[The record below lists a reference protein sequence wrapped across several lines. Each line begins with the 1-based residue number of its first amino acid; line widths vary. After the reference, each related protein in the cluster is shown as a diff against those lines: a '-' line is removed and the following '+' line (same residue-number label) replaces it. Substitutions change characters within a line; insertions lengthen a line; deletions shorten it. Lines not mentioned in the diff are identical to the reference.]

1 LNGALIEINYL
12 YPICDIMSMGGNNNH
27 LLTVSWDEGSGA
39 VKLID
44 QTKLPENLEY
54 VICKNHNQVADA
66 IKNLSIRGAPA
77 IGVAAAMGL
86 ALCAVNDNSANKKD
100 LQSSL
105 ETAYKI
111 LLQTRPTAVNLK
123 WGLDKV
129 MEESS
134 KHETVQ
140 DIKENLVKLVKE
152 MSDDDIQ
159 TNKNMGRFGSRL
171 IDNGDVIMTHCNAGA
186 LATVSYGTALGVVR
200 SAKESGKKISV
211 FATETRPVM
220 QGSRLTAFELV
231 HDGIDVSLIPDTA
244 VGHLMANN
252 MIDKVIVGA
261 DRILKTGHVFN
272 KIGTYQV
279 ALLANSH
286 NIPFYVAAPLST
298 FDLNQDD
305 PEKIVIEERSVEEV
319 VKIGDKR
326 IAPRGV
332 RIFNPAF
339 DLTPPNLVTG
349 IITEKGVLMP
359 PFEKSIS
366 EAFGIDAQAGS

>member
-1 LNGALIEINYL
+1 
-12 YPICDIMSMGGNNNH
+12 
-27 LLTVSWDEGSGA
+27 
-39 VKLID
+39 
-44 QTKLPENLEY
+44 
-54 VICKNHNQVADA
+54 
-66 IKNLSIRGAPA
+66 
-77 IGVAAAMGL
+77 
-86 ALCAVNDNSANKKD
+86 
-100 LQSSL
+100 
-105 ETAYKI
+105 
-111 LLQTRPTAVNLK
+111 
-123 WGLDKV
+123 
-129 MEESS
+129 MEESG

-140 DIKENLVKLVKE
+140 GIKENLVKLVKE

-159 TNKNMGRFGSRL
+159 TNKNMGRFGSNL

-186 LATVSYGTALGVVR
+186 LATVSYGTALGVIR
-200 SAKESGKKISV
+200 SARASGKKISV

-231 HDGIDVSLIPDTA
+231 HDEIDVSLVPDTA

-286 NIPFYVAAPLST
+286 DIPFYVAAPLST
-298 FDLNQDD
+298 FDLKQDHPD
-305 PEKIVIEERSVEEV
+305 KIVIEERSVEEV
-319 VKIGDKR
+319 VKIGGKR
-326 IAPRGV
+326 IAPKGV

-339 DLTPPNLVTG
+339 DLTPPNLITG
-349 IITEKGVLMP
+349 IITEKGVLKP

-366 EAFGIDAQAGS
+366 EAFGID

>member
-1 LNGALIEINYL
+1 
-12 YPICDIMSMGGNNNH
+12 
-27 LLTVSWDEGSGA
+27 
-39 VKLID
+39 
-44 QTKLPENLEY
+44 LPENLEY
-54 VICKNHNQVADA
+54 IICKNHNQVADA

-123 WGLDKV
+123 WGLDKM
-129 MEESS
+129 MEESG

-159 TNKNMGRFGSRL
+159 TNKSMGRFGSAL
-171 IDNGDVIMTHCNAGA
+171 IDTGDVIMTHCNAGA
-186 LATVSYGTALGVVR
+186 LATVSYGTALGVIR

-231 HDGIDVSLIPDTA
+231 HDEIDVSLIPDTA

-279 ALLANSH
+279 ALLAKSH

-298 FDLNQDD
+298 FDLKQDNPD
-305 PEKIVIEERSVEEV
+305 KIIIEERSVEEV
-319 VKIGDKR
+319 VKIGGKR
-326 IAPRGV
+326 IAPKGV
-332 RIFNPAF
+332 RVFNPAF
-339 DLTPPNLVTG
+339 DLTPPNLITG
-349 IITEKGVLMP
+349 IITEKGVLKP

-366 EAFGIDAQAGS
+366 EAFGMG